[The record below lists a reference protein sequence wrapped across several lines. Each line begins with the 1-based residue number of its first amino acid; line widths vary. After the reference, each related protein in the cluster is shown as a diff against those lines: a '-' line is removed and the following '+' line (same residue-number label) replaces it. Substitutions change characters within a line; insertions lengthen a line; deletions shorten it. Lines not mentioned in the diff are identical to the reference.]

1 MTLTGSS
8 LEAGA
13 QTAPPPGTGVP
24 RELARRRAEHYR
36 DVRYLLDLTLKPG
49 AERLEGRLKV
59 SVTLDAAAGDL
70 VLDWRTLK
78 KDDDPRS
85 HVSSVKA
92 NGRAVTDAQFV
103 NEHILIPSAY
113 TKAGVNEVEL
123 GFESPI
129 SAAGSAVTRYL
140 DREDNSEYVYTLF
153 VPSDASTAFPCFDQ
167 PDLKAR
173 FTLRVTAPEAW
184 RVVSNTEGVVPHES
198 DETAGGL
205 PQSPPKG
212 MLRHAFP
219 ETEPISTYQFAF
231 AAGPFEVLEVQRKVL
246 MHRYPL
252 EQKAGRT
259 SRVHGPDILT
269 PAGDT
274 PRIRLFV
281 RQSKRQRAEKEL
293 EEVARINREGVKF
306 FEEYFGHRFPFPKY
320 DLVLIPEFAYN
331 GMEHAGA
338 TFLREEGV
346 LFPSDPTASDIAARA
361 ETMLHEAA
369 HQWFGDLVTMRWF
382 DDLWLKEGFATFMA
396 YKAFEGVMPRLDAW
410 KVFHLRTKPL
420 AYLTDVTKGTT
431 PIWQEIANL
440 SAAKSAYGNIVYRKA
455 PSMLRQA
462 EFYLGPREFRDAVRL
477 FVKEHAYANAT
488 WEDLVGAFER
498 TSGRKLDAWA
508 ASWVKRRGMPD
519 VRVRWTTNRSGL
531 VNHFEIEERD
541 ALGEGGSWPMRVK
554 LLLAPGAGKARPE
567 VLTLTLPGAGVT
579 KDPAALGKRRPAF
592 VFANFEDY
600 GYGRFLLDDESRA
613 YVVGNMNAIKDDFLR
628 ALLWGSLWES
638 VREAEL
644 APADFVELA
653 VKQAPDERDDVML
666 AFVLARAQTA
676 FTRFLSAA
684 QQRALAPRLEGLL
697 REGML
702 NAATPGQRITYF
714 RTYREVARSPAALDD
729 LNDILAGKLQV
740 PGMTLR
746 TRDRFDIIR
755 ALVAAG
761 DARAPELL
769 RKQSEADRTDDARR
783 YAYAAGAAAPDASVK
798 KRYFGQFVG
807 DRELAESWIEAGFGP
822 FNTPQQAALTLPY
835 LEPALAELPTLKR
848 TRKIFFVNG
857 WLAAFIGGQCD
868 ARAAGVV
875 RDFLAR
881 NPALD
886 RDLRL
891 KVLEAA
897 DGLERCVRV
906 RARFAAETP
915 DAARR
920 DKIRRERSPPLRG
933 AATTREKENGNRSL
947 RAGDRR
953 TPHPTPSVS
962 RRVLVAPRVRSSH
975 RVHRR
980 GDHHGTHTNYSTSEG
995 RSQHGLRVP
1004 KLRPSAR
1011 ARRDIRL
1018 ATRRRAAIRRRC
1030 SAGRLLS
1037 QLKTGRAGRHG

>member
-1 MTLTGSS
+1 VRPLLKLFLLGLSFMTPGGQTFP
-8 LEAGA
+8 AGA
-13 QTAPPPGTGVP
+13 QTAPPEPGAGVP
-24 RELARRRAEHYR
+24 RELARWRAEHYR
-36 DVRYLLDLTLKPG
+36 DVRYMLDLTLKPG

-70 VLDWRTLK
+70 VLDWRSTK
-78 KDDDPRS
+78 RDEDVRS
-85 HVSSVKA
+85 RVSGIRA
-92 NGRAVTDAQFV
+92 NGRAVPDARFE
-103 NEHILIPSAY
+103 NEHVVVPRAY
-113 TKAGVNEVEL
+113 LKAGVNEVEL
-123 GFESPI
+123 SFESPI
-129 SAAGSAVTRYL
+129 SGAGSAVTRYL
-140 DREDNSEYVYTLF
+140 DREDNSEYLYTLF

-173 FTLRVTAPEAW
+173 FTLRVTAPERW
-184 RVVSNTEGVVPHES
+184 RVVSNTEGTVLREFDSTP
-198 DETAGGL
+198 GGL
-205 PQSPPKG
+205 PQSPPAG
-212 MLRHAFP
+212 MLWHAFP
-219 ETEPISTYQFAF
+219 ETEPLSTYQFAF
-231 AAGPFEVLEVQRKVL
+231 AAGPFEVLEVRREVST
-246 MHRYPL
+246 HAYPL
-252 EQKAGRT
+252 DPKTGRV
-259 SRVHGPDILT
+259 SQAHGPDVRR
-269 PAGDT
+269 PANDT
-274 PRIRLFV
+274 PRVRLYV
-281 RQSKRQRAEKEL
+281 RRSKKERAGKEL
-293 EEVARINREGVKF
+293 EEVVRINREGVQF
-306 FEEYFGHRFPFPKY
+306 FEEYFAHRFPFPKY
-320 DLVLIPEFAYN
+320 DIILIPEFAYG

-346 LFPSDPTASDIAARA
+346 LFPSDPTSADIAARA
-361 ETMLHEAA
+361 EVILHEAA

-396 YKAFEGVMPRLDAW
+396 YKAFERVMPRLDAW

-431 PIWQEIANL
+431 PIWQEIGNL

-462 EFYLGPREFRDAVRL
+462 EFYLGEREFRDAVRL

-508 ASWVKRRGMPD
+508 AAWVKRRGMPD
-519 VRVRWTTNRSGL
+519 VRVRWVLNRRGL
-531 VNHFEIEERD
+531 LHGLEFEQRD

-554 LLLAPGAGKARPE
+554 ALLAPARAGAPPD
-567 VLTLTLPGAGVT
+567 VLTVTLPGAGKTRAYV
-579 KDPAALGKRRPAF
+579 AAGRSRPAF

-613 YVVGNMNAIKDDFLR
+613 YVVKNMGAVRDDFLR

-644 APADFVELA
+644 APADFVQLA
-653 VKQAPDERDDVML
+653 VRQAPSEQDDVML

-676 FTRFLSAA
+676 FTRFLSDA
-684 QQRALAPRLEGLL
+684 QQKALAPRLEGLL
-697 REGML
+697 RERML

-714 RTYREVARSPAALDD
+714 RTYREVATSPAALHD
-729 LNDILAGKLQV
+729 LGDILAGRLQV

-746 TRDRFDIIR
+746 SRDRFDIIR

-769 RKQSEADRTDDARR
+769 KKQSEADRTDDARR

-798 KRYFGQFVG
+798 KRYFGQFVN
-807 DRELAESWIEAGFGP
+807 DKELAESWIEAGFGP

-881 NPALD
+881 EQSLD

-906 RARFAAETP
+906 RAKFAGGTP

-920 DKIRRERSPPLRG
+920 
-933 AATTREKENGNRSL
+933 
-947 RAGDRR
+947 
-953 TPHPTPSVS
+953 
-962 RRVLVAPRVRSSH
+962 AP
-975 RVHRR
+975 
-980 GDHHGTHTNYSTSEG
+980 
-995 RSQHGLRVP
+995 
-1004 KLRPSAR
+1004 
-1011 ARRDIRL
+1011 
-1018 ATRRRAAIRRRC
+1018 
-1030 SAGRLLS
+1030 
-1037 QLKTGRAGRHG
+1037 

>member
-1 MTLTGSS
+1 MRPLLKLFLLGLFFVTTNGPGP
-8 LEAGA
+8 EAVA
-13 QTAPPPGTGVP
+13 QTAPPEPGAGVP
-24 RELARRRAEHYR
+24 RELARWRAEHYR
-36 DVRYLLDLTLKPG
+36 DVRYLLDLTLRPG
-49 AERLEGRLKV
+49 ADRLEGRLKV
-59 SVTLDAAAGDL
+59 TVTLDAAAGDL
-70 VLDWRTLK
+70 VLDWRSTK
-78 KDDDPRS
+78 KDEDVRS
-85 HVSSVKA
+85 RVSGVRA
-92 NGRAVTDAQFV
+92 NGREAADARFE
-103 NEHILIPSAY
+103 NEHVVVPRAY
-113 TKAGVNEVEL
+113 MKAGVNEVEL

-129 SAAGSAVTRYL
+129 SGAGSAVTRYL

-173 FTLRVTAPEAW
+173 FSLRVTAPERW
-184 RVVSNTEGVVPHES
+184 RVVSNTPGVVMRES
-198 DETAGGL
+198 DATPGGR
-205 PQSPPKG
+205 PQSPPAG

-219 ETEPISTYQFAF
+219 ETQPLSTYQFAF
-231 AAGPFEVLEVQRKVL
+231 AAGPFVEYDETGAAAAATATAYPPVKSVEELRK
-246 MHRYPL
+246 
-252 EQKAGRT
+252 
-259 SRVHGPDILT
+259 LT
-269 PAGDT
+269 ERAAPV
-274 PRIRLFV
+274 IRLFV
-281 RQSKRQRAEKEL
+281 RRSKAERAKKEL
-293 EEVARINREGVKF
+293 DETFRINREGVKF

-320 DLVLIPEFAYN
+320 DIILIPEFAYG

-346 LFPSDPTASDIAARA
+346 LFPSDPTAADVAARA
-361 ETMLHEAA
+361 EVILHEAA

-396 YKAFEGVMPRLDAW
+396 YKAFERVMPQLDAW

-462 EFYLGPREFRDAVRL
+462 EFYLGEREFRDAVRL

-498 TSGRKLDAWA
+498 TSGRELDAWA
-508 ASWVKRRGMPD
+508 AAWVKRRGMPD
-519 VRVRWTTNRSGL
+519 VRVRWVMNRRGL
-531 VNHFEIEERD
+531 LHGLEFEQRD
-541 ALGEGGSWPMRVK
+541 ALGEAGSWPMRVRA
-554 LLLAPGAGKARPE
+554 LLAQRGRAGAPPDVLTVTLRGAGRTTAYVATGR
-567 VLTLTLPGAGVT
+567 
-579 KDPAALGKRRPAF
+579 RRPAF

-613 YVVGNMNAIKDDFLR
+613 YVVRNMGAIRDDFLR

-653 VKQAPDERDDVML
+653 VRQAPSERDDVML
-666 AFVLARAQTA
+666 AFILARAQTA
-676 FTRFLSAA
+676 FTRFLSDA
-684 QQRALAPRLEGLL
+684 QQRALAPRLEAALY
-697 REGML
+697 EGMTRGE
-702 NAATPGQRITYF
+702 TPGQRITYF
-714 RTYREVARSPAALDD
+714 RTYREVATTRAALDKLD
-729 LNDILAGKLQV
+729 DILAGRLQV

-746 TRDRFDIIR
+746 PRDRFDIIR

-761 DARAPELL
+761 DARAPGLL
-769 RKQSEADRTDDARR
+769 IKQGEADRTDDARR
-783 YAYAAGAAAPDASVK
+783 YAYAAGAAAPDAAAK
-798 KRYFGQFVG
+798 KRYFGQFVN
-807 DRELAESWIEAGFGP
+807 DKELAESWIEAGFGP
-822 FNTPQQAALTLPY
+822 FNAPQQAALTLPY

-881 NPALD
+881 EQTLD

-906 RARFAAETP
+906 RAKFA
-915 DAARR
+915 
-920 DKIRRERSPPLRG
+920 G
-933 AATTREKENGNRSL
+933 AA
-947 RAGDRR
+947 
-953 TPHPTPSVS
+953 P
-962 RRVLVAPRVRSSH
+962 
-975 RVHRR
+975 
-980 GDHHGTHTNYSTSEG
+980 
-995 RSQHGLRVP
+995 
-1004 KLRPSAR
+1004 
-1011 ARRDIRL
+1011 
-1018 ATRRRAAIRRRC
+1018 
-1030 SAGRLLS
+1030 
-1037 QLKTGRAGRHG
+1037 